1 MIELMELTWTK
12 EIKGFL
18 KGQGI
23 LVDSDLFCVV
33 GAPT

>member
-1 MIELMELTWTK
+1 MEFTLTK
-12 EIKGFL
+12 EIKGFF
-18 KGQGI
+18 KGGRI